1 MYCEFKLN
9 KNNLVNNALTLF
21 RLKALDKEIKFEIQL
36 IDEKLYL
43 AFNSGSNLYLLKS
56 PIETKG
62 LDRFIITYDE
72 NMCEFRNLIDHKVI
86 TDFKFNNFN
95 PFAMHGDLSIS
106 HSDTAIR
113 ELAYYP
119 VVTKSN
125 DQLFFLN

>member
-1 MYCEFKLN
+1 MMQSPWFTLG
-9 KNNLVNNALTLF
+9 LTLG
-21 RLKALDKEIKFEIQL
+21 IVYSI
-36 IDEKLYL
+36 
-43 AFNSGSNLYLLKS
+43 
-56 PIETKG
+56 G